1 MGNRKRLPRKPT
13 SMDVARAVGVSQ
25 SAVSRAFTEGGKVA
39 KKTRERILKV
49 ADKIGYV
56 PNIHARSLITRRTG
70 MIALVM
76 GDITNPFYPEV
87 LEILASKLQTAGKR
101 VVLFSVSRDEPIDQA
116 LAGVLKYQVDGLV
129 IASALPGLSIAELNA
144 RAHAPVVL
152 FNRTVQSA
160 PVDSVCCDN
169 FSGARSWLM
178 FSWIRAIGASRSS
191 RDWMARPRAS
201 SASEASAR
209 APSPG
214 RAKHL

>member
-1 MGNRKRLPRKPT
+1 MSGSRPLPDVVTKSIGTASAGFSFLSERPMGNRKRLPRKPT
-13 SMDVARAVGVSQ
+13 SIDVARAVGVSR

-56 PNIHARSLITRRTG
+56 PNIHARSLITRRTK

-76 GDITNPFYPEV
+76 GDSTNPFYPEV

-101 VVLFSVSRDEPIDQA
+101 VVLFNVSRDEPIDQA

-129 IASALPGLSIAELNA
+129 IASALPGLSIAELSA

-152 FNRTVQSA
+152 FNPDRAVR
-160 PVDSVCCDN
+160 
-169 FSGARSWLM
+169 SG
-178 FSWIRAIGASRSS
+178 
-191 RDWMARPRAS
+191 
-201 SASEASAR
+201 
-209 APSPG
+209 
-214 RAKHL
+214 

>member
-13 SMDVARAVGVSQ
+13 SIDVARAVGVSQ

-87 LEILASKLQTAGKR
+87 LEILASQDNT
-101 VVLFSVSRDEPIDQA
+101 
-116 LAGVLKYQVDGLV
+116 QVETE
-129 IASALPGLSIAELNA
+129 SKTQGLS
-144 RAHAPVVL
+144 RQTQAPATYAL
-152 FNRTVQSA
+152 
-160 PVDSVCCDN
+160 
-169 FSGARSWLM
+169 
-178 FSWIRAIGASRSS
+178 
-191 RDWMARPRAS
+191 RPCR
-201 SASEASAR
+201 
-209 APSPG
+209 
-214 RAKHL
+214 